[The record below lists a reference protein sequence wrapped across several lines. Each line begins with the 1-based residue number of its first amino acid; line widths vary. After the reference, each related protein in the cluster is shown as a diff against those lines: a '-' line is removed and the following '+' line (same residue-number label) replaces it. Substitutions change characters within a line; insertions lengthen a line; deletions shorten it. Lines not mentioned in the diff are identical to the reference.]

1 MRITRCY
8 AGACALGF
16 LLSVG
21 TARADASL
29 TVAPVKPGQ
38 IRVDGEL
45 GEWRNARFTKLD
57 EQAPDAALRYAFA
70 FDDNAL
76 YLAAHVKDDSMVRSA
91 APSRGED
98 ALVLTLVAPRAKGAP
113 EVIEL
118 WLFAGITG
126 KSASKAAMAAPGA
139 PLQIIEGAKIL
150 EGPAEQ
156 GAGYVLEA
164 QLPWSQID
172 GAQTLLLGRG
182 ALRMHDVDKGSSD
195 ASDAVA
201 SASGAP
207 AKLPELLFDGGP
219 SSALAAFVREKG
231 LPPSDKRFERF
242 GDVTGDEHLE
252 RVLVA
257 GSYLLVASADRSGG
271 FRFIDLPIAVG
282 TVVKDLVLEDLDDDG
297 RLEVIVSLREPE
309 SDARLSY
316 RDEAGRFV
324 LHAQERTPNAK
335 AAAAQAAAA
344 ASAARAKP
352 GVSTPPTASRLDEV
366 PVAEDSIVYDKPPG
380 MDELVAAFR
389 ETRGVPA
396 GVRARFLTHVN
407 LAEDAAI
414 ESLMLFDRDLLVV
427 GKGFRGGL
435 GFFYFGLPV
444 ATGADIQRVFT
455 GDVTGDGRREVFVRV
470 KQFVGD
476 IQREILIGYTFA
488 DDVLKPILQT
498 EVRRAQR
505 ADSVGNIVGLEKAG
519 RHFALRIEPG
529 VAHGYTRES
538 YPFVT
543 ERTDSY
549 GALLLPWMHE
559 AVVYRWDG
567 EQLVPR

>member
-1 MRITRCY
+1 MTRCY

-21 TARADASL
+21 AARADVSL

-57 EQAPDAALRYAFA
+57 HEAPDAALRYAFA

-139 PLQIIEGAKIL
+139 PLRIIEGAKII

-172 GAQTLLLGRG
+172 AAQTLLLGRG

-195 ASDAVA
+195 ASDVVA
-201 SASGAP
+201 SASGAR

-219 SSALAAFVREKG
+219 SAALAAFVREKG

-242 GDVTGDEHLE
+242 GDVSGDEHVE
-252 RVLVA
+252 RVLIA
-257 GSYLLVASADRSGG
+257 GSYLLVASADRSAG

-282 TVVKDLVLEDLDDDG
+282 ASVKELALEDLNDDG
-297 RLEVIVSLREPE
+297 KLEVVVSLKERE

-316 RDEAGRFV
+316 RDEGGRFV

-335 AAAAQAAAA
+335 AAAAQAAAVQ
-344 ASAARAKP
+344 AARAKP
-352 GVSTPPTASRLDEV
+352 VDEV

-396 GVRARFLTHVN
+396 NVRARFLTHVN
-407 LAEDAAI
+407 LAEDTAI

-444 ATGADIQRVFT
+444 TTGADIQRMFT

-470 KQFVGD
+470 KQLVGD
-476 IQREILIGYTFA
+476 VQREILLGYTFE
-488 DDVLKPILQT
+488 DDVLQPILQT
-498 EVRRAQR
+498 EVRRAQG
-505 ADSVGNIVGLEKAG
+505 ADSVRNIVSLEKAG
-519 RHFALRIEPG
+519 KHFALRIAPG

-543 ERTDSY
+543 EQTDSY

-559 AVVYRWDG
+559 AVLYRWDG
-567 EQLVPR
+567 DQLVPR

>member
-1 MRITRCY
+1 MITIRTLWS
-8 AGACALGF
+8 ACALGAV
-16 LLSVG
+16 LSAS
-21 TARADASL
+21 TAFAEASL
-29 TVAPVKPGQ
+29 TIAPVKPGQ

-45 GEWRNARFTKLD
+45 GEWRNARFGRLD
-57 EQAPDAALRYAFA
+57 SEAPDAALRYAFA
-70 FDDNAL
+70 FDDGAL
-76 YLAAHVKDDSMVRSA
+76 YLAARVSDDSMVRSGT
-91 APSRGED
+91 PTRSED
-98 ALVLTLVAPRAKGAP
+98 ALVLTLVAPRAKGTA
-113 EVIEL
+113 EVSEL
-118 WLFAGITG
+118 WLFAGVPG

-139 PLQIIEGAKIL
+139 ALRNIEGATII

-156 GAGYVLEA
+156 GQGYVLEA
-164 QLPWSQID
+164 RLPWSQID
-172 GAQTLLLGRG
+172 GTQALLLGRG
-182 ALRMHDVDKGSSD
+182 ALRMHDVDKGSSA

-201 SASGAP
+201 SATGAP

-242 GDVTGDEHLE
+242 GDVSGDEHLE
-252 RVLVA
+252 RVVIA

-271 FRFIDLPIAVG
+271 FRFIDLPVAVG
-282 TVVKDLVLEDLDDDG
+282 ASITGLSLEDLNADG
-297 RLEVIVSLREPE
+297 KLELIVSLREPE
-309 SDARLSY
+309 ADARLSY
-316 RDEAGRFV
+316 RDEGGRFV

-335 AAAAQAAAA
+335 SAAAQAATAQA
-344 ASAARAKP
+344 VRTKP
-352 GVSTPPTASRLDEV
+352 IDEV

-380 MDELVAAFR
+380 MDELVAAYR
-389 ETRGVPA
+389 ETRAVPA

-407 LAEDAAI
+407 VAEDSAI

-435 GFFYFGLPV
+435 GFFYFAVPV
-444 ATGADIQRVFT
+444 ADGADIQRMFT

-470 KQFVGD
+470 KQFIGD
-476 IQREILIGYTFA
+476 VQRELLLGYTFA
-488 DDVLKPILQT
+488 GEVLQPILQI
-498 EVRRAQR
+498 EVRRAQG
-505 ADSVGNIVGLEKAG
+505 ADSVGNIVSLEKAG
-519 RHFALRIEPG
+519 KHFALRVAPG

-543 ERTDSY
+543 EQTDAY

-567 EQLVPR
+567 QQLVPR

>member
-8 AGACALGF
+8 AGVCALGL
-16 LLSVG
+16 LLSVSA
-21 TARADASL
+21 ARADVSL
-29 TVAPVKPGQ
+29 TIAPVKRGQ

-45 GEWRNARFTKLD
+45 GEWRNARFAKLD
-57 EQAPDAALRYAFA
+57 DAAPDAALRYAFA
-70 FDDNAL
+70 FDDDAL
-76 YLAAHVKDDSMVRSA
+76 YLAAHVKDDSMVRSG
-91 APSRGED
+91 APARSED

-126 KSASKAAMAAPGA
+126 KSASKAAMAAPGE
-139 PLQIIEGAKIL
+139 PLRSLEGAKII

-172 GAQTLLLGRG
+172 GTRTLLLGRG
-182 ALRMHDVDKGSSD
+182 ALRMHDVDKGSSA

-201 SASGAP
+201 SATGAP

-219 SSALAAFVREKG
+219 SAALAAFVREKG

-242 GDVTGDEHLE
+242 GDVSGDEHVE
-252 RVLVA
+252 RVLVT

-271 FRFIDLPIAVG
+271 FRFIDLPLAVG
-282 TVVKDLVLEDLDDDG
+282 ATVKELALDDLNDDG
-297 RLEVIVSLREPE
+297 KLEVVVSLKEPA

-316 RDEAGRFV
+316 RDEGGRFV

-335 AAAAQAAAA
+335 AAAAEAAAVQ
-344 ASAARAKP
+344 AARAKP
-352 GVSTPPTASRLDEV
+352 IVDAVT
-366 PVAEDSIVYDKPPG
+366 VAENSIVYDKPPG

-396 GVRARFLTHVN
+396 NARARFLTHAN
-407 LAEDAAI
+407 LAEDKSI

-435 GFFYFGLPV
+435 GFFYFSLPV
-444 ATGADIQRVFT
+444 ATGADVLRMFT

-470 KQFVGD
+470 KQLVGEV
-476 IQREILIGYTFA
+476 QRELLLGYTFA

-498 EVRRAQR
+498 EVRRAHVGS
-505 ADSVGNIVGLEKAG
+505 ADSVGNIVGLKKSG
-519 RHFALRIEPG
+519 KLFALHIAPG
-529 VAHGYTRES
+529 VAHGYTRDS

-543 ERTDSY
+543 EQTDSY

-567 EQLVPR
+567 EQLLPR